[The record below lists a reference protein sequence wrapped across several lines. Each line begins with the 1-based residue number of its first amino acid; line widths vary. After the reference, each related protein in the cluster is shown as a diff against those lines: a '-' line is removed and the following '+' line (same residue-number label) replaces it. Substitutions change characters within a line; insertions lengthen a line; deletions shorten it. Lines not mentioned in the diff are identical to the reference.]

1 MTATPERPFSV
12 LITDD
17 DAGCR
22 EVMRDIIEPAG
33 YHTLLAT
40 TGEEAVEIVTQQQVH
55 IVLMDVHLPRISGID
70 ALKLLHQM
78 QQQLPCIL
86 MTADSTAELIRQA
99 FQAHA
104 YSVIPKPVNKHV
116 VLHMVVRALVKAY
129 GPGPGQA
136 GAQQKAS

>member
-1 MTATPERPFSV
+1 MQTTSERPFSV

-40 TGEEAVEIVTQQQVH
+40 TGEEAVEIVSQQQVH
-55 IVLMDVHLPRISGID
+55 IVLMDMHLPRITGLD
-70 ALKLLHQM
+70 ALKILQQI

-116 VLHMVVRALVKAY
+116 VLHTVVRALVKAY
-129 GPGPGQA
+129 GPGPGPGGQ
-136 GAQQKAS
+136 QQKAS